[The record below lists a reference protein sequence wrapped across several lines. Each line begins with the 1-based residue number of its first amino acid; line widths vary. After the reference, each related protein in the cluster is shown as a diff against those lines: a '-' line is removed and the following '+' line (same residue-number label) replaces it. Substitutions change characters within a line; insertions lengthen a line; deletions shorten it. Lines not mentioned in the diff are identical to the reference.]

1 MFTSW
6 RDGAWGENDW
16 SGGVGGRG
24 GQTLAL
30 VKMLTVPYLA
40 APFRPIPL
48 AFQRTPLAQSQ
59 KSLSTSPAYAY
70 GQFPGPASP
79 HGLAR
84 A

>member
-6 RDGAWGENDW
+6 KDGAWGENDW

-30 VKMLTVPYLA
+30 VKILTVPYLA

-59 KSLSTSPAYAY
+59 SPLHLPSLCLWSISR
-70 GQFPGPASP
+70 ASLP
-79 HGLAR
+79 TWLGR